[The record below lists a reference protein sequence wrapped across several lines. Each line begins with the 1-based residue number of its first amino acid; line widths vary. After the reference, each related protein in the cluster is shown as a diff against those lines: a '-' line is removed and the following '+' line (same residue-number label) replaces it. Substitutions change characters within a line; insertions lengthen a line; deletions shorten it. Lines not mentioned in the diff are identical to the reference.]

1 MENNVVELERQVQIF
16 LHSSDLCLDV
26 CVHLTLIRVILATMI
41 DNAIVNFPVLCFTY
55 FSPDLVLN
63 RETHLLNLI
72 PLNRL
77 LRFFIHLNSLLF

>member
-16 LHSSDLCLDV
+16 FHSSDLCFDV

-41 DNAIVNFPVLCFTY
+41 DYAIVNFPVLCFTY
-55 FSPDLVLN
+55 FEPDLVLN
-63 RETHLLNLI
+63 RETYLLNLI

-77 LRFFIHLNSLLF
+77 L